1 MEDMDRRTALALGV
15 AVATSAL
22 ALPTTA
28 MAQTAGTSE
37 GKEVAPGVRVVE
49 HGKRASMIPAYKTVS
64 MRDIVFQPGKGLP
77 ETSMENDMVCHI
89 TEGERET
96 GASNKRG
103 DHCRD
108 HAGNRSAA
116 HIKSVVRSD
125 EVSRHVLPH
134 HGRELLFLHRAED
147 PSS

>member
-89 TEGERET
+89 TEGELRIKQGEMEFT
-96 GASNKRG
+96 AKKNDVYNCAKGKPEQATN
-103 DHCRD
+103 
-108 HAGNRSAA
+108 AGTTVAIMRV
-116 HIKSVVRSD
+116 ID
-125 EVSRHVLPH
+125 LLPT
-134 HGRELLFLHRAED
+134 
-147 PSS
+147 